1 MIIDDVMDEVDYM
14 EDLAT
19 EYLIYLDGDQTE
31 EMLYKAIEGIYKHS
45 FIVSAD
51 DAIAVMHTALNH
63 KLPVKEVLREI
74 FDFEGLM
81 GYFDDDEVEEDTW
94 NECLAYFNTVKS
106 DTEGEFK
113 NYLTNG

>member
-51 DAIAVMHTALNH
+51 DAIAVMHTALSY
-63 KLPVKEVLREI
+63 KSPVKEVLREI

-81 GYFDDDEVEEDTW
+81 GYFDDEEVEEDTW
-94 NECLAYFNTVKS
+94 NECLAYFKTVKS

-113 NYLTNG
+113 DYL

>member
-45 FIVSAD
+45 FMVTAD
-51 DAIAVMHTALNH
+51 DAVAVMHTALH
-63 KLPVKEVLREI
+63 KSPVKEVLSEI
-74 FDFEGLM
+74 FDFKGLM
-81 GYFDDDEVEEDTW
+81 GYFDDEEVEEDTW
-94 NECLAYFNTVKS
+94 NEFLLILIQS
-106 DTEGEFK
+106 LIEGEFK